1 MIRKNPDSDF
11 YQTLS
16 SSFIKGRLDR
26 KKSKTHNHPPPP
38 PPFFYPLSLIHPLAK
53 TFQAAT
59 LSVSVTLPLLH
70 LGAKKKTPTITANS
84 HILGGASTHVRT
96 HVHTPTYT
104 HAKSGKAAIK
114 PTQAFLLWILIHF
127 STQLASIFLPYFPP
141 HHSPCSLSLYIS
153 IPLTRLQKTIDGW
166 LICVNADA
174 GGNLAVWRLTA
185 SRF

>member
-1 MIRKNPDSDF
+1 MIRKNHDSDF

-26 KKSKTHNHPPPP
+26 EKSKTHNHPPPP
-38 PPFFYPLSLIHPLAK
+38 PPFFYPLSLSHPSTGQNLLGSH
-53 TFQAAT
+53 T
-59 LSVSVTLPLLH
+59 LCVCHTSSPSPRC
-70 LGAKKKTPTITANS
+70 KKKSPTITANS

-127 STQLASIFLPYFPP
+127 ST
-141 HHSPCSLSLYIS
+141 
-153 IPLTRLQKTIDGW
+153 
-166 LICVNADA
+166 
-174 GGNLAVWRLTA
+174 
-185 SRF
+185 